1 MADFDFS
8 TLVTDRSPSDL
19 ELLRDLLSTP
29 MSDWTAEQLAA
40 FNQAISKGAYNYTD
54 LNRVTACMEYLD
66 ETLRAY
72 GYRTGYRPIKI
83 QHATESRLPGGY
95 TELSYLY
102 STGAAYI
109 NTGIS
114 GVFKAN
120 FDIKFDPSS
129 TRVLMGQGTGT
140 GQYWGKDASNQPELG
155 GGITISSD
163 LTQRSTVTFEK
174 TSSAAILTANNTTVQ
189 RASATTTSPFLLF
202 RTGGSDWA
210 SYSGG
215 IALYS
220 CSFEQN
226 GQQVLDLVPCE
237 NPDGELGFFDLI
249 NEEFYGNAGT
259 GQFIPGSPINQR
271 LPASYLQ
278 LEYIEATGNQFIDT
292 GFKPNQ
298 NTRAVFNAYLQKRA
312 TGATY
317 LISLSEYEPQA
328 YFQVRI
334 ISSAQ
339 YLTSDFGND
348 TENLAEI
355 PLPGRY
361 VIDKNKNVCTVGP
374 ESVSNT
380 ATEFQSQSNLLLL
393 AGTTTTGIRSASPGT
408 IYACQI
414 YDNGALVRNFV
425 PCRDPTGN
433 VGLYDLVGAQFYGN
447 AGSGTFTAGPEVP
460 QPEPT
465 LDPYT
470 WYEVDIP
477 TVSTMEAY
485 LGNVAALRS
494 VLTLPEDTAQVP
506 GNMAG
511 LTPTEANQIEE
522 ILTVIGAY
530 LEAMI
535 TVFRRC
541 GAAICGGPGFYF
553 LN

>member
-8 TLVTDRSPSDL
+8 TLVTDRSASDL

-29 MSDWTAEQLAA
+29 MSDWTAEHLAE
-40 FNQAISKGAYNYTD
+40 FNRAISKGAYNYTD

-66 ETLRAY
+66 EVLRAY
-72 GYRTGYRPIKI
+72 GYRTGYQRIVVHP
-83 QHATESRLPGGY
+83 EEPPGPVGPLPEGY

-120 FDIKFDPSS
+120 FDIKFDPSG

-202 RTGGSDWA
+202 RTGGRDWA

-259 GQFIPGSPINQR
+259 GAFI
-271 LPASYLQ
+271 
-278 LEYIEATGNQFIDT
+278 
-292 GFKPNQ
+292 
-298 NTRAVFNAYLQKRA
+298 
-312 TGATY
+312 
-317 LISLSEYEPQA
+317 
-328 YFQVRI
+328 
-334 ISSAQ
+334 
-339 YLTSDFGND
+339 
-348 TENLAEI
+348 
-355 PLPGRY
+355 
-361 VIDKNKNVCTVGP
+361 
-374 ESVSNT
+374 
-380 ATEFQSQSNLLLL
+380 
-393 AGTTTTGIRSASPGT
+393 
-408 IYACQI
+408 
-414 YDNGALVRNFV
+414 
-425 PCRDPTGN
+425 
-433 VGLYDLVGAQFYGN
+433 
-447 AGSGTFTAGPEVP
+447 AGPEVP
-460 QPEPT
+460 APEPEPT

-470 WYEVDIP
+470 WYEADIP

-485 LGNVAALRS
+485 LGNVSALRS
-494 VLTLPEDTAQVP
+494 VLTLPEDTAQAP
-506 GNMAG
+506 GDMAG
-511 LTPTEANQIEE
+511 LTPTEANRIEE
-522 ILTVIGAY
+522 ILSVIHSY